1 MARKERKDV
10 ALERLE
16 GLLAAGDWRAA
27 RAEVARLAGPGAG
40 SPAAEGEAGPVE
52 LARARLRP
60 SPAAILA
67 FAGGLVFLAVVAAAG
82 LRMR

>member
-1 MARKERKDV
+1 VARKERKGAAV
-10 ALERLE
+10 ERLE

-27 RAEVARLAGPGAG
+27 RAEAARLAGSAVDGPG
-40 SPAAEGEAGPVE
+40 AEGEREAVD
-52 LARARLRP
+52 LARSRLRP
-60 SPAAILA
+60 GPTALLA

>member
-1 MARKERKDV
+1 VARKERKDA

-27 RAEVARLAGPGAG
+27 RAEVARLAGPGADG
-40 SPAAEGEAGPVE
+40 TEVEGDRGAVAR
-52 LARARLRP
+52 ARARLRP
-60 SPAAILA
+60 GPTALLA
-67 FAGGLVFLAVVAAAG
+67 VAGGLAFLAVVAAAG

>member
-1 MARKERKDV
+1 VARKERKDA

-27 RAEVARLAGPGAG
+27 RAEVARLAGAGIDGARVEGEPGAVG
-40 SPAAEGEAGPVE
+40 R
-52 LARARLRP
+52 ARARLRP
-60 SPAAILA
+60 GPTALLA
-67 FAGGLVFLAVVAAAG
+67 LAGGLAFLAVVAAAG

>member
-1 MARKERKDV
+1 VARKERKDA

-16 GLLAAGDWRAA
+16 GLVDAGDWRAA
-27 RAEVARLAGPGAG
+27 RAEVARLAGSGAG
-40 SPAAEGEAGPVE
+40 SPAVEGESGAIERV
-52 LARARLRP
+52 RSRLRP
-60 SPAAILA
+60 SPAALLA